1 MWRQLQGATSAPLS
15 RLRDPDSP
23 EGGIAHFTLLWPGE
37 ELPVVDP
44 QWVAYGDS

>member
-1 MWRQLQGATSAPLS
+1 VPFAHKLEESLVVSVGSVGE
-15 RLRDPDSP
+15 SP

-44 QWVAYGDS
+44 QWIAYGDS